1 MVVKFNKKKNLLN
14 EIKELNNENHF
25 MTIYDIIITNNP
37 DIMIKE
43 NENSITMFFHN
54 LVERTYYDIEE
65 FLESLKEDD
74 NEDVFR
80 ENILNMDIDNQEVI
94 NEQIQFN
101 NKEKNFL
108 NRQKFSKI
116 LENENTLMEQKLS
129 DELSEKK

>member
-1 MVVKFNKKKNLLN
+1 MVVKFNKKKNLLD
-14 EIKELNNENHF
+14 EINELNNESHY
-25 MTIYDIIITNNP
+25 MTIYDIIIANNP

-54 LVERTYYDIEE
+54 LTERTYNEIEE
-65 FLESLKEDD
+65 FLHSLKEED
-74 NEDVFR
+74 NEDMFR
-80 ENILNMDIDNQEVI
+80 DNILNMDIDNDELK
-94 NEQIQFN
+94 NSHIQFN

>member
-43 NENSITMFFHN
+43 NENSITLFFHN
-54 LVERTYYDIEE
+54 LVERTYYEIEE

>member
-1 MVVKFNKKKNLLN
+1 MVVKFNKKKNLLD
-14 EIKELNNENHF
+14 EINELNNESHY
-25 MTIYDIIITNNP
+25 MTIYDIIIANNP

-54 LVERTYYDIEE
+54 LTERTYNEIEE
-65 FLESLKEDD
+65 FLCSLKEED
-74 NEDVFR
+74 NEDMFR
-80 ENILNMDIDNQEVI
+80 DNILNMDIDNDELK
-94 NEQIQFN
+94 NSHIQFN